1 MDAKTLP
8 KKTPAETLSAFLKR
22 SFSNRDLNAL
32 GLGLLLLLI
41 YSAITV
47 GIQAILIYLFALLGA
62 IPFELGFARLR
73 KRVVDLAWW
82 FTPLLFTMLVPSSL
96 TQLWM
101 ASVGG
106 AVASFYGK
114 LVFGGHG
121 KYPFLPAAVGMVF
134 LNVSFST
141 YMVAVGN
148 TAADLKS
155 LTDGFSFTWIELI
168 IGPTPGFIGDPFRAG
183 LLLLAIV
190 YAVLKVI
197 DLRITLSYLVGVIGF
212 VALFWWIESMNPTL
226 FAPTAKFPEPTYV
239 ALVGTVI
246 FASVFLLT
254 DKTTAPRHGLA
265 KVVYGLLAGLITVI
279 IRYFTG
285 SVEGVVYAV
294 LLANA
299 FSPLIDAWVSKK
311 TIPLT
316 LGGK

>member
-8 KKTPAETLSAFLKR
+8 IKTPAESVNVFLKR
-22 SFSNRDLNAL
+22 SFSHQDLNLL
-32 GLGLLLLLI
+32 GLGLLVLLVYSIIINGLNPLLI
-41 YSAITV
+41 YV
-47 GIQAILIYLFALLGA
+47 FALLGA
-62 IPFELGFARLR
+62 LPFELGFAKLR

-82 FTPLLFTMLVPSSL
+82 FTPLLFTMLVTPTL

-106 AVASFYGK
+106 AVATFYGK

-121 KYPFLPAAVGMVF
+121 KYPFVPAAVGMVF
-134 LNVSFST
+134 LNVSFSA
-141 YMVAVGN
+141 YVGVAGN
-148 TAADLKS
+148 TAADLKT
-155 LTDGFSFTWIELI
+155 LADGFSFDWLALLL
-168 IGPTPGFIGDPFRAG
+168 GPTPGFIGDPFRAG
-183 LLLLAIV
+183 ILVLAIIF
-190 YAVLKVI
+190 AFFKVI
-197 DLRITLSYLVGVIGF
+197 DLRITFSYVLGVIGF
-212 VALFWWIESMNPTL
+212 VALFWELETMNPTM
-226 FAPTAKFPEPTYV
+226 FAPSAKFPEPTYV
-239 ALVGTVI
+239 ALVGTVV

-254 DKTTAPRHGLA
+254 DKTTAPRNGLA
-265 KVVYGLLAGLITVI
+265 KIIYGLVAALITVI

-311 TIPLT
+311 PIPLT

>member
-8 KKTPAETLSAFLKR
+8 KKTPAESVNVFLKR
-22 SFSNRDLNAL
+22 SFSHKDLNVL
-32 GLGLLLLLI
+32 GIGLLVLLV
-41 YSAITV
+41 YSIIIN
-47 GIQAILIYLFALLGA
+47 GLNPILIYLFAILGA
-62 IPFELGFARLR
+62 LPFELGFAKLR

-82 FTPLLFTMLVPSSL
+82 FTPLLFTMLVPPALSP
-96 TQLWM
+96 LWM

-106 AVASFYGK
+106 AVATFYGK

-121 KYPFLPAAVGMVF
+121 KYPFVPAAVGMVF
-134 LNVSFST
+134 LNVSFSA
-141 YMVAVGN
+141 YVAVAGN

-155 LTDGFSFTWIELI
+155 LADGFSFDWFSLLV
-168 IGPTPGFIGDPFRAG
+168 GPTPGFIGDPFRAG
-183 LLLLAIV
+183 ILVLAIV
-190 YAVLKVI
+190 FAFLKVI
-197 DLRITLSYLVGVIGF
+197 DLRITLSYLVGVVGF
-212 VALFWWIESMNPTL
+212 VALFWWLESMNPTL
-226 FAPTAKFPEPTYV
+226 FAATAKFPEPTYV
-239 ALVGTVI
+239 ALVGTVV

-254 DKTTAPRHGLA
+254 DKTTAPRNGLA

-279 IRYFTG
+279 IRYFTA

-311 TIPLT
+311 PIPLT